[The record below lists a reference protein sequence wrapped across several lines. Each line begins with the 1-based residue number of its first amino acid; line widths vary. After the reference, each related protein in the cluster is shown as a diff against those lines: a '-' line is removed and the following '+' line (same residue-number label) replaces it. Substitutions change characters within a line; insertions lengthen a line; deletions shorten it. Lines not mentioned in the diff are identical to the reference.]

1 VTTGLVGACFL
12 IVVAL
17 HARAGLLGFYVL
29 FPAVFA
35 AAIVLDRANGLY
47 AAVLGTVLLVCL
59 VWLERGFMPRVLTF
73 PIALFAALAAGLAMV
88 SAGLRTALER
98 AVAAEQA
105 KDLLLVELG
114 HRTKNNLATV
124 A

>member
-1 VTTGLVGACFL
+1 MERMLRALPPRPRSAPVRYAVTTGLVGACFL
-12 IVVAL
+12 IVVVL

-59 VWLERGFMPRVLTF
+59 VWLERGFMPRGLTF
-73 PIALFAALAAGLAMV
+73 PIALFA
-88 SAGLRTALER
+88 
-98 AVAAEQA
+98 
-105 KDLLLVELG
+105 
-114 HRTKNNLATV
+114 
-124 A
+124 